1 VTTGNG
7 PVKQK
12 LTCVYF
18 SFISRNYVNEYTLL
32 LCIML
37 CFNFDSPRIVGLCEY
52 YFFIVFLFFFF
63 ILLAQNE
70 ISKITIFSI

>member
-1 VTTGNG
+1 M
-7 PVKQK
+7 
-12 LTCVYF
+12 
-18 SFISRNYVNEYTLL
+18 NEYTLL

-52 YFFIVFLFFFF
+52 YFFIVLLFFF